1 MIYFVAVLVGLAIGS
16 LFGMQPSIN
25 GTLGASVEHP
35 LQASLISFATGTFL
49 LILICVATGTF
60 PPRFVSSPGQL
71 PWWIWTGG
79 AIGVAVVTGTLVLAP
94 RVGSLTLFVAFI
106 SGQVLTAL
114 VIDHFGWLGNPRI
127 HASPMRLLG
136 AGLLLAGLTVI
147 VVSKKSESR
156 AAGPDHLERSNEPSG
171 IDKNHG

>member
-35 LQASLISFATGTFL
+35 LQAS